1 MPRDK
6 ASWWQYQIKKYG
18 SEEAVREA
26 MRAFRAKATPSRVG
40 GFYHMKEHDPQ
51 RLKAISSKG
60 GKSAP
65 NTIESQDPTQE

>member
-1 MPRDK
+1 MVAR
-6 ASWWQYQIKKYG
+6 YG